1 MKSVAP
7 PTLADLLAD
16 PARVADLAPAERDHL
31 LRQVAGLVLVLAVAP
46 STASEPTNGDGKMLT
61 PSEAAALANTTTSWI
76 WRRARRADSRP
87 WVARLGRRT
96 MRIRER
102 EFQVWL
108 ATGGGAR

>member
-1 MKSVAP
+1 MDDR
-7 PTLADLLAD
+7 PTITDLLAR
-16 PARVADLAPAERDHL
+16 PERVSDLSPDQAH
-31 LRQVAGLVLVLAVAP
+31 VLVVQLSALLVALT
-46 STASEPTNGDGKMLT
+46 TAMLVPTEDASLNGGRMLT

-76 WRRARRADSRP
+76 WRRARRADARP